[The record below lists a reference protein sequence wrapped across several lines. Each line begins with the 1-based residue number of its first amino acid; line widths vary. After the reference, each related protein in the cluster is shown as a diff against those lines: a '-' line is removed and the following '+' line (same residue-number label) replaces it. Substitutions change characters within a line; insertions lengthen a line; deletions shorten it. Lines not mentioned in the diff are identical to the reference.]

1 MGNLLKSKVIIQL
14 SYMVQMLLLAIGFYL
29 FTSKITIVPW
39 HSPLTT
45 YVLLHLLIL
54 VVLEFL
60 LFIFCWRFS
69 EYELQYL
76 KLRRIALIH
85 LFILLSMSLLSI
97 LHIQYFIFGCVLFS
111 TINLYLIYMTF
122 LYLKVHLN

>member
-1 MGNLLKSKVIIQL
+1 MGNLLNSKRIIQL
-14 SYMVQMLLLAIGFYL
+14 SYIMQVILLAIGFYL
-29 FTSKITIVPW
+29 FTSKITVVPW

-45 YVLLHLLIL
+45 YMLLHLLIL
-54 VVLEFL
+54 VILQFL
-60 LFIFCWRFS
+60 LFILYWRFS

-97 LHIQYFIFGCVLFS
+97 LHIQYFIFGCILFVA
-111 TINLYLIYMTF
+111 INLYLIYMTF
-122 LYLKVHLN
+122 Q

>member
-14 SYMVQMLLLAIGFYL
+14 SYMVQILLLAIGFYL

>member
-14 SYMVQMLLLAIGFYL
+14 SYMVQILLLAIGFYL

-111 TINLYLIYMTF
+111 TINLYLIYITF